1 MLAYIKKALHYP
13 SGESSYD
20 EEITQHIDACKADLI
35 RSGILSEKFID
46 TDPAIKNCVQAFC
59 ESRMSEINEREK
71 YIRIYQMYKSE
82 LLSSTAYVGVL

>member
-13 SGESSYD
+13 SNETSFD

-35 RSGILSEKFID
+35 RSGILSNKVID
-46 TDPAIKNCVQAFC
+46 TDAAIKNCVLAFC

-82 LLSSTAYVGVL
+82 LLSSVNYVGV

>member
-13 SGESSYD
+13 SSETSYD
-20 EEITQHIDACKADLI
+20 EEITQHIEACKADLI
-35 RSGILSEKFID
+35 RSGILPEKVID
-46 TDPAIKNCVQAFC
+46 SDSAIKNCVQAFC

-82 LLSSTAYVGVL
+82 LLSSVTYVGV